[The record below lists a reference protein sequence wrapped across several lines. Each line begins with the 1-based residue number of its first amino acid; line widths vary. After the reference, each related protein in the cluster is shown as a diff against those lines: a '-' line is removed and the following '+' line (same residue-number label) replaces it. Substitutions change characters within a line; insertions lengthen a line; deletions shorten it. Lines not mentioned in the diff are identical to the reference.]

1 MTDRPENAPDD
12 SARTPSDPPPL
23 AETIRAKLD
32 EYEVERHL
40 EELASTI
47 EGAVR
52 QGVSKVGEL
61 THEHKDDLGRLI
73 DKAADAVDRRT
84 DGKHA
89 DRISQVRG
97 SLERGVERI
106 ADQRHG
112 DAPQPPDGPGTPP
125 SDVPPSNG

>member
-1 MTDRPENAPDD
+1 MTDRPENPQDD
-12 SARTPSDPPPL
+12 PARSPSDPPPL
-23 AETIRAKLD
+23 AETIRAKLE

-61 THEHKDDLGRLI
+61 AHEHKDDLGRWS

-97 SLERGVERI
+97 SLERGVDKI

-112 DAPQPPDGPGTPP
+112 DTPEAPDGPVTPP